1 MNQLTINTTQ
11 NVNINFTAASVGQ
24 RMLASL
30 IDYLIKFAYCFLIWY
45 VFFYW
50 LNIGKK
56 FDGMDQWSIM
66 SICLILFFPVLI
78 YSLVQESLWEGQTV
92 GKKILQ
98 MKVVK
103 LDGYQAGFGDYLMRW
118 LFRIIENNPVL
129 LIFVLIGIVSIATTE
144 KIQRLGDMAAGT
156 AVISLKNT
164 VTISSTILE
173 NIDNRYIPIYP
184 AVIKLSDNDMRII
197 KESYQKAK
205 TKQDYETIDKL
216 CLKIEKVTG
225 IKNQSGN
232 TNDFIKTV
240 LKDYNYYTQNM

>member
-78 YSLVQESLWEGQTV
+78 YSLVQETLWEGQTV

-129 LIFVLIGIVSIATTE
+129 LIFVLIGIISIATTE
-144 KIQRLGDMAAGT
+144 KIQRLGDMAADT
-156 AVISLKNT
+156 AVISLKNA

-173 NIDNRYIPIYP
+173 NIDDRYMPIYP

-197 KESYQKAK
+197 KESYQNAKA
-205 TKQDYETIDKL
+205 KQDYETIDKL